1 MGVGIRAPLGRAA
14 RVILWRY
21 AGAITSGAALANP
34 RMLWQG
40 RGPSSP
46 ARGRRENV
54 FPPARR
60 HSAGSG
66 ESPARMRQRPA
77 VRGAALRPTPPPP
90 RGVHSPGRSQARR
103 GGVFRALPSSSPFG
117 VPAGKPARAGPCRW
131 PPPGLFCP
139 LRAKA
144 RAGRPSE
151 PRAALPAPLPLPAPI
166 APRTRAL
173 TKPNGGLLALIADH

>member
-1 MGVGIRAPLGRAA
+1 MGRAA
-14 RVILWRY
+14 RVILWCY
-21 AGAITSGAALANP
+21 ISAITSGAALANP
-34 RMLWQG
+34 PNALAGAGRVQPRTGAQG
-40 RGPSSP
+40 KRFSARPS
-46 ARGRRENV
+46 AFGGFGRN
-54 FPPARR
+54 A
-60 HSAGSG
+60 
-66 ESPARMRQRPA
+66 ARMRQRPA

-117 VPAGKPARAGPCRW
+117 VPAGKPARTGPCRW
-131 PPPGLFCP
+131 PPPGLFCL

-151 PRAALPAPLPLPAPI
+151 PRTALPAPLPPPRPI